1 MSDDR
6 CAYFR
11 WKGEHDWKLIGHPR
25 DIKQGGQRLCRIC
38 KLKEPRHRLPEMG
51 NEDGRTA

>member
-11 WKGEHDWKLIGHPR
+11 WKGAHDWKLIGHPR

-38 KLKEPRHRLPEMG
+38 KLKEPMHKEEER
-51 NEDGRTA
+51 